1 MTRRLSFEQEP
12 NARIKKQR
20 EEDVKVG
27 CPEGRG
33 FNSGSD
39 EIRLRRYDSS
49 VYCDSQISVGPVQT
63 TASADLSRFG
73 TGSRV

>member
-27 CPEGRG
+27 RPEGRG
-33 FNSGSD
+33 FNSGS
-39 EIRLRRYDSS
+39 ETRLRRYDSS

-63 TASADLSRFG
+63 TTSADRSRFG